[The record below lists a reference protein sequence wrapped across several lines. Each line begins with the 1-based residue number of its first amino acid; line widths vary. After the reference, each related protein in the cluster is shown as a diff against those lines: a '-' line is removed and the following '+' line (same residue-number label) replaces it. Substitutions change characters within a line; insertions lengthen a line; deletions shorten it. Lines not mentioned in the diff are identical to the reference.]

1 MYPVKELRFVS
12 TYLIWK
18 QVASV
23 TYVHILTFYTPMI
36 VPVYPK
42 SFLPLHTFRITMVT
56 FLSSCLIRQII
67 FPTMFDCGD
76 TCIVCNSWS
85 RPTYPPLILFGTT
98 GREIQ
103 LSTLDCLSTKK
114 QHTAGFT
121 CNNWDSTPSKTGPG
135 KKWFLSQAHVL
146 APCFSVVS
154 VVFNFYFLLFSLLII
169 HCLYDIVCV
178 SRLSILD

>member
-18 QVASV
+18 LVASV

-114 QHTAGFT
+114 TTHCRVHLEQLGT
-121 CNNWDSTPSKTGPG
+121 TPSKTGPG
-135 KKWFLSQAHVL
+135 KKWFPSQAHVL
-146 APCFSVVS
+146 APRFSVVS
-154 VVFNFYFLLFSLLII
+154 VVFIFYFF
-169 HCLYDIVCV
+169 IV
-178 SRLSILD
+178 